1 MGGLFE
7 VLHKELAADSSKL
20 HGRVSED
27 EDSDWSIFKNLVWIR
42 AAKGRDLNEIR
53 HICSYEGP

>member
-1 MGGLFE
+1 MLSGSQVDAGNLVF
-7 VLHKELAADSSKL
+7 HKFAMQSFD
-20 HGRVSED
+20 D
-27 EDSDWSIFKNLVWIR
+27 EDSDWSIFQNRVWIR